1 MANLERGVRRLTWV
15 AALCFA
21 VPLVGFGLLSTATGN
36 TRDGGLLVIL
46 GLILAA
52 LSWIVFFTLRWI
64 VGGFGNTG
72 ASEGEE
78 DQESN
83 EPVSWWRHL
92 LQPVVK
98 PFCFS
103 YYNRPHCGHP
113 CVRKNSWGVY
123 HVICGNPPV
132 ERVDVKGLEETLN
145 HLKSGD
151 PALAEVLPHM
161 LSATIETRTAW
172 FRFVKRM
179 PNTLREG
186 STRYSKT
193 PLSKSNRGSRHGSK
207 RRGRRLPEKQP
218 SALTLGLAF
227 LHTVVRHFHPEPL
240 ETPFARVLRL
250 Q

>member
-1 MANLERGVRRLTWV
+1 MGGTPMANLERGVRRLTWV
-15 AALCFA
+15 ASLCFA

-83 EPVSWWRHL
+83 EPISWWRHL

-113 CVRKNSWGVY
+113 CVRKDSWGVY

-161 LSATIETRTAW
+161 LSATIDENGVVPVCKAHAQHITGRIDEIFENATEQEQQRFKAWLEAKGQTTA
-172 FRFVKRM
+172 
-179 PNTLREG
+179 
-186 STRYSKT
+186 
-193 PLSKSNRGSRHGSK
+193 
-207 RRGRRLPEKQP
+207 
-218 SALTLGLAF
+218 
-227 LHTVVRHFHPEPL
+227 
-240 ETPFARVLRL
+240 
-250 Q
+250 